1 MRELKP
7 VDVCSQVFFLS
18 LRQQDFRVRRCWET
32 RLKFRLERMVW
43 QKGSRGVS
51 SRPMPFSE
59 RGSRRKRVWEQ
70 IRSRLGADSVASGSR
85 FGRVWDDVRWQVRNL
100 YCPSTSG
107 AGNFLFS
114 GCAKYRICFSALP
127 ISFSAL
133 PILKVNSISI
143 KHRRWGMTP
152 SLLCSWEDR
161 IKKLPVHA
169 WIGSLFVF
177 I

>member
-1 MRELKP
+1 MFTHSANNERIET
-7 VDVCSQVFFLS
+7 CGRMFAGFFMS

-59 RGSRRKRVWEQ
+59 RGSRCKRVWEQ
-70 IRSRLGADSVASGSR
+70 VRSRLGADSVVSGTM
-85 FGRVWDDVRWQVRNL
+85 FADKYGICIVRLSNL
-100 YCPSTSG
+100 
-107 AGNFLFS
+107 
-114 GCAKYRICFSALP
+114 
-127 ISFSAL
+127 FSAL

-152 SLLCSWEDR
+152 SLLCSWDDR
-161 IKKLPVHA
+161 IKKDCLSTLDRQSFSVLYSHEA
-169 WIGSLFVF
+169 
-177 I
+177 

>member
-1 MRELKP
+1 MFAG
-7 VDVCSQVFFLS
+7 FFMS

-43 QKGSRGVS
+43 QKDRRGVS

-59 RGSRRKRVWEQ
+59 RGSRCKRIWEQ
-70 IRSRLGADSVASGSR
+70 IRSRLGAGSVASGCR
-85 FGRVWDDVRWQVRNL
+85 FGRVWEQIRSCLGRCSL
-100 YCPSTSG
+100 TSTEFVLSV
-107 AGNFLFS
+107 
-114 GCAKYRICFSALP
+114 YRIC
-127 ISFSAL
+127 FSAL

-143 KHRRWGMTP
+143 KHRRLGMTL
-152 SLLCSWEDR
+152 SLLCSWDDR
-161 IKKLPVHA
+161 MKKRLPVHA

>member
-32 RLKFRLERMVW
+32 SLKFRLERMVW
-43 QKGSRGVS
+43 QKDSRGVS

-59 RGSRRKRVWEQ
+59 RGSRRKRVWCQ
-70 IRSRLGADSVASGSR
+70 TRMPLGADSVASGCR
-85 FGRVWDDVRWQVRNL
+85 FGRVWDDVRWQIRIL
-100 YCPSTSG
+100 YCPS
-107 AGNFLFS
+107 ALDVGNLLFP
-114 GCAKYRICFSALP
+114 GCAKYRIC
-127 ISFSAL
+127 FSAL

-143 KHRRWGMTP
+143 KHRRWGMTL
-152 SLLCSWEDR
+152 SLLCSWDDR
-161 IKKLPVHA
+161 MKKRLPVHA

>member
-1 MRELKP
+1 MFTHSANNERIET
-7 VDVCSQVFFLS
+7 CGRMFAGFFMS

-59 RGSRRKRVWEQ
+59 RGSRCKRVWEQ
-70 IRSRLGADSVASGSR
+70 IRSRLGAGSVASGTM
-85 FGRVWDDVRWQVRNL
+85 FADKYGICIVRLSNL
-100 YCPSTSG
+100 
-107 AGNFLFS
+107 
-114 GCAKYRICFSALP
+114 
-127 ISFSAL
+127 FSAL

-152 SLLCSWEDR
+152 SLLCSWDDR
-161 IKKLPVHA
+161 IKKDCLSTLDRQSFSVLYSHEA
-169 WIGSLFVF
+169 
-177 I
+177 